1 MNPLSVEKCMA
12 AYIRGVTG
20 IANVVPVHESISS
33 DDVNMDASAIVVEAG
48 ETEHS
53 SGSLYLSTVTVS
65 LRSPATSVTQSDHS
79 TRWGLVSAALAN
91 QTNMATSFASTISTG
106 ALSIE
111 FKGRY
116 VRNLN
121 VSTSD
126 RAWVNAAEVAVGIA
140 TI

>member
-12 AYIRGVTG
+12 AYLRGVTG
-20 IANVVPVHESISS
+20 IANVVPVHESISA

-48 ETEHS
+48 DTEHR
-53 SGSLYLSTVTVS
+53 GGNLYLSTLNVS
-65 LRSPATSVTQSDHS
+65 LRSPAPSVAQGDHS
-79 TRWGLVSAALAN
+79 ARWTLVSNALAN

-106 ALSIE
+106 ALGIA
-111 FKGRY
+111 FQGRY

-126 RAWVNAAEVAVGIA
+126 RAWVNAAEVAVGVS
-140 TI
+140 TV